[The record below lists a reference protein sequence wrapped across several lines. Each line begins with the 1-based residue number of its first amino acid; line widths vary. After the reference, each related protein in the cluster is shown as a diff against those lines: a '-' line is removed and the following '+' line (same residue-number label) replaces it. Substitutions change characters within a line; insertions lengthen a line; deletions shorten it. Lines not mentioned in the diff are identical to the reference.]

1 MQLTPALAFAASPP
15 PRLSRVLSTVRQ
27 PDSSAAAL
35 QAALDSVDTELA
47 AAEAA
52 VDLLEADRQ
61 RLLIAGAE
69 HTLDEIE
76 RRITIAN
83 RHVEALAAA
92 KRQLPDRLKARR
104 EIEGGIERRAAKA
117 RELQVQGL
125 AILAEAHGHA
135 AHLARLLNSLWE
147 AVGEIEA
154 VNSEFM
160 RLGIDGRIALP
171 LDRLAQHLGCAVADL
186 PEVGAWSLPG
196 YLENPVAPDRQIIR
210 ANELINSR
218 GRK

>member
-76 RRITIAN
+76 RRITVAN

-92 KRQLPDRLKARR
+92 KRAIPERLRARR
-104 EIEGGIERRAAKA
+104 EIEGSIDRRAAKA

-135 AHLARLLNSLWE
+135 AHLAKLLNSLWD
-147 AVGEIEA
+147 AVNEIEA
-154 VNSEFM
+154 VNAEYM
-160 RLGIDGRIALP
+160 RLGIDARIALP
-171 LDRLAQHLGCAVADL
+171 LERLAEQIGCPVTDL
-186 PEVGAWSLPG
+186 PEIGAWSLAG
-196 YLENPVAPDRQIIR
+196 YFENPVAPDRQLSR
-210 ANELINSR
+210 ANEFINSR